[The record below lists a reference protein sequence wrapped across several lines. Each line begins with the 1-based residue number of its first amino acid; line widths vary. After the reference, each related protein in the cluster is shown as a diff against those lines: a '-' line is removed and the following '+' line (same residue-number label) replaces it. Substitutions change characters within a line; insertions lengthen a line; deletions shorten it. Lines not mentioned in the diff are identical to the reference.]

1 VNFLPEKELQ
11 AAVSSTVT
19 KVEGEN
25 IFFNGHNVSELMLNA
40 TFSQTMY
47 LAATGKMPDVKISKM
62 IDCILNSLA
71 TETVQMPSTV
81 CARIAAENGAK
92 LNTAIAGGVCAMDYH
107 HGLHIEESMAI
118 LKHSIKDMHDISLNV
133 DDQAE
138 ITVQHY
144 HNKSFYLHG
153 YGNKFH
159 SVDSR
164 VTKLL
169 DKATELGYHGEYVKL
184 AEAIAPAYKNVFQLD
199 MPLNLEGLVAAI
211 LLEIGI
217 EPEAGPSFFIL
228 ARIPCLVANIIE
240 VKGWKK

>member
-1 VNFLPEKELQ
+1 MNFLSEKE
-11 AAVSSTVT
+11 ARSNVS

-40 TFSQTMY
+40 TFSQAMY
-47 LAATGKMPDVKISKM
+47 LSATGRMPDVKVSKM
-62 IDCILNSLA
+62 IDCILNSLVAETA
-71 TETVQMPSTV
+71 TMPSTA
-81 CARIAAENGAK
+81 CSRLAAETGAK

-118 LKHSIKDMHDISLNV
+118 LKHSIKDMQDINLGIEE
-133 DDQAE
+133 QAE

-153 YGNKFH
+153 YGNKFN

-164 VTKLL
+164 VTTLL
-169 DKATELGYHGEYVKL
+169 NKAEELGYNGNYVKL
-184 AEAIAPAYKNVFQLD
+184 AQAIAPAYKSVFKLD
-199 MPLNLEGLVAAI
+199 MPLNLEGLVAAL

-228 ARIPCLVANIIE
+228 ARIPCLVSNIIE
-240 VKGWKK
+240 VKGWKR